1 MRALIVFTL
10 KSLRANRVRTLV
22 TILGV
27 ALAAALL
34 TAVVT
39 SYTSLNG
46 FLYSTEKETTG
57 GWMAEVHST
66 GVQLLH
72 EQTDAAA
79 SEPDVTNVASLVDLG
94 FGQLTPQQQ
103 NTLGNYLPIVSY
115 SGDIEELCSIAP
127 AEGRLPET
135 PDEIMLPTLW
145 SAHEDMQIGDTLT
158 IEVGR
163 RYAVLAEGEEEDASD
178 AADGTNSRAGIAS
191 PGSHETLIS
200 QDSELDSTVG
210 YLDSGTFR
218 EVLTDLEEKTYTVV
232 GFSDPYTYALSTGVG
247 QMGIVGSSPHGG
259 NAMTTYIAYRDMK
272 NTDQIEERTEELFP
286 SESLSYHSSLLR
298 YLGIRGNGAIWDT
311 FIGLASVLATVIIIA
326 CVSLIYN
333 AFAISVAERARQ
345 FGLLASIGA
354 SRRQLRRAVLVEGLV
369 IALIGIPLGILIGI
383 GGCMVTFSFVG
394 PMISTVLSNGLVEFK
409 VTTVPAALIFSAA
422 LTLATVLVSV
432 LIPALRTGRISPIEA
447 LKQNHDGKVSKRG
460 VRDAQKFASPQKLWQ
475 QRGFLGRVFGTGGQ
489 LAHMNA
495 KRSKAKGRAAS
506 LSLALAIVLL
516 MTAGSF
522 NNFVGNL
529 VSAVDSSA
537 SYDIGVAMQ
546 LDSDSG
552 VTEEDLAFYEDA
564 YAALSSA
571 QGADPRGWY
580 LCDTM
585 PLVLPE
591 NMVSSTYLTDENIG
605 RQNAGR
611 RADGTIGT
619 LALVYYLDDNSF
631 DEFARTCGVDPQR
644 YYDTNEMR
652 AIALDRSYAM
662 YDGKYQQVQTLS
674 DTGAARALLGGEYNG
689 QPIAGF
695 TWYVGAQDEDGTY
708 FEFVPYTM
716 DEDAA
721 LDLTEPEKER
731 PLDLDALETKDIAI
745 DCITSAAPDIIS
757 QHIEA
762 VSLIVPASTILN
774 DSPASLVPTFNA
786 AFDAQGIGHAEVAE
800 NIQSKYNEFRHAV
813 DQSDIAFYSINDRL
827 AEAEGTRML
836 AMIINIFCLLFTGI
850 LTLIALANV
859 FNTVTNGL
867 ILRRREFA
875 VMRSIGLSNRQF
887 RSMIAEECIS
897 YGMRGLV
904 PGLILSIVVSFL
916 LYRMIA
922 LSMDGMD
929 FTLPWGYLGLAIALT
944 VIAMVIS
951 VIYGMYRCKADN
963 VVEALRAESV

>member
-34 TAVVT
+34 TAVMT

-66 GVQLLH
+66 DVQLLH
-72 EQTDAAA
+72 ERTDAAA
-79 SEPDVTNVASLVDLG
+79 KALDVTDVASLVDFG

-103 NTLGNYLPIVSY
+103 FTLGNYLPIVSY
-115 SGDIEELCSIAP
+115 SGDIEKLCSIVP

-145 SAHEDMQIGDTLT
+145 NVHENMQIGDTLT

-163 RYAVLAEGEEEDASD
+163 RYAILAEGEDASD
-178 AADGTNSRAGIAS
+178 AADDTSSGIGIAD
-191 PGSHETLIS
+191 PGSHEARIT
-200 QDSELDSTVG
+200 QGSELDTTVG

-218 EVLTDLEEKTYTVV
+218 EVLADLEEKTYTVV

-247 QMGIVGSSPHGG
+247 QMGVVGSSPHGG

-272 NTDQIEERTEELFP
+272 NTDQIEERTKELFP

-298 YLGIRGNGAIWDT
+298 YLGIRSNGAIWET
-311 FIGLASVLATVIIIA
+311 FFGLASVLATVIIIA
-326 CVSLIYN
+326 CISLIYN

-354 SRRQLRRAVLVEGLV
+354 SRGQLRRAVLIEGLV

-394 PMISTVLSNGLVEFK
+394 PMIATVLSNGLVEFK
-409 VTTVPAALIFSAA
+409 TTTVPAALIFSAT

-432 LIPALRTGRISPIEA
+432 LVPALRTGRISPIEA

-460 VRDAQKFASPQKLWQ
+460 MRDAQKFASPQKLWQ
-475 QRGFLGRVFGTGGQ
+475 QRGFLARIFGTGGQ

-495 KRSKAKGRAAS
+495 KRSKTKGRAAS

-522 NNFVGNL
+522 NNFIGNL

-537 SYDIGVAMQ
+537 NYDIGVTMQ
-546 LDSDSG
+546 LDSNGG
-552 VTEEDLAFYEDA
+552 VAEDDLAFYEDA

-580 LCDTM
+580 LSDTL

-591 NMVSSTYLTDENIG
+591 NMMSSTYLTDESIG

-619 LALVYYLDDNSF
+619 LALVYYLDDSSF
-631 DEFARTCGVDPQR
+631 DAFARSCGVDPSR
-644 YYDTNEMR
+644 YYDADEMH
-652 AIALDRSYAM
+652 AIAIDRSYTM

-674 DTGAARALLGGEYNG
+674 SAGTARALLGGEYNG
-689 QPIAGF
+689 QTVTGF
-695 TWYVGAQDEDGTY
+695 TWYVGAQDENGSY
-708 FEFVPYTM
+708 FEFIPYTM

-721 LDLTEPEKER
+721 LDLIEPEKGH
-731 PLDLDALETKDIAI
+731 PLDLEAFETKDIVI
-745 DCITSAAPDIIS
+745 DCITSTAPDIIS

-762 VSLIVPASTILN
+762 VSIVVPASTILN
-774 DSPASLVPTFNA
+774 DTPASLIPTFNA
-786 AFDAQGIGHAEVAE
+786 AFDAHGVGHAEVAE
-800 NIQSKYNEFRHAV
+800 NIQSKYDEFRYSAGR
-813 DQSDIAFYSINDRL
+813 DDLAFHSINDRL

-887 RSMIAEECIS
+887 RSMIAEECIG
-897 YGMRGLV
+897 YGIRGLV
-904 PGLILSIVVSFL
+904 PGLALSILVSFL

-922 LSMDGMD
+922 LSMDGIA
-929 FTLPWGYLGLAIALT
+929 FTLPWGYLGLAVALT
-944 VIAMVIS
+944 AVAMVIS
-951 VIYGMYRCKADN
+951 VAYGMHRCKADN
-963 VVEALRAESV
+963 VVDALRAESV